1 MALPVVMT
9 GMNWFAGVIGVIFAS
24 VFKYF
29 AKFLTK
35 KIAVRAA
42 GLALIAASTV
52 TFIGVITGL
61 AHGLAVISPPWLSTA
76 ASLVVPDNTA
86 ACISLIITGRITR
99 WVYEWNVRVIQY
111 KLF

>member
-1 MALPVVMT
+1 MPVPVVMT
-9 GMNWFAGVIGVIFAS
+9 GMNWFAGVIGIIFTS

-35 KIAVRAA
+35 KFAVTAA
-42 GLALIAASTV
+42 AIALIAASTV
-52 TFIGVITGL
+52 TFISLITGL
-61 AHGLAVISPPWLSTA
+61 ANGLAVVSPPWLSTA

-86 ACISLIITGRITR
+86 ACISLIMTGRIAR
-99 WVYEWNVRVIQY
+99 WAYEWNVRVIQY